1 MPALLVTSP
10 APLQPPTLGGF
21 RGSLEE
27 LLSRGDLILL
37 SQAPDWLA
45 FSFNSLLSLE
55 FTFSEGS

>member
-10 APLQPPTLGGF
+10 APLQPLPWGRL
-21 RGSLEE
+21 RGSREE
-27 LLSRGDLILL
+27 LLSRDLILL

>member
-10 APLQPPTLGGF
+10 APLQPLPWGGF
-21 RGSLEE
+21 GGAVEE

-45 FSFNSLLSLE
+45 FSFKSLLSLE